1 VATSRLI
8 GGPALRAR
16 LAALATVPPNFAA
29 DWAEEAKDRIV
40 ATKPSST
47 RPASSRFSTKVS
59 ERRAGVY
66 GAFWWI
72 FVDRGTK
79 AHDIRPRKA
88 KVLRFQK
95 AGQTIFAAKVHLR
108 RMRRRPF
115 ITKAAQEAL
124 HGGTDLI
131 IQTWNGRRRRGKGRF
146 L

>member
-16 LAALATVPPNFAA
+16 LNALATVPPNFAG

-40 ATKPSST
+40 ASKPSSQ
-47 RPASSRFSTKVS
+47 RPASSKFSTKVS

-79 AHDIRPRKA
+79 AHDITPRKA
-88 KVLRFQK
+88 RALRFQK
-95 AGQTIFAAKVHLR
+95 GGETIFTRKVHLR

-124 HGGTDLI
+124 RGGTDLI